1 MKTEVVK
8 VLNKANDILRE
19 SPLPRIERYKL
30 IISLIT
36 YHHISYHQEIVEKE
50 ILDYRFP
57 YFVPEHC
64 HFNDLVNS
72 DRYSLKERLISNL
85 VEIEAENDFLNGIF
99 PISLFQHL
107 DSYYLVELLMSIHYL
122 CDRQISE
129 CDTQMAIFVQE
140 WLSPRE
146 INFGPDLPAQV
157 AELTL
162 LLLDLTKNEDI
173 YDPSFSVGRMLIS
186 PKSFDGILGEYQ
198 GFIYGETKQLD
209 DFWFAR
215 VLMILSNNFNI
226 DVRLG
231 DALLNP
237 QFKESTSYDDLK
249 TFNKIVSFPPINQ
262 KFFNHEEWSYLRGK
276 RTTFGMPPKS
286 NANYAWLLHQ
296 LAALAPEGKLVTLV
310 SSQMLVTERAELYIR
325 SALIS
330 EDLIE
335 SVISLPS
342 KILQSSSVDLCILII
357 NKNKSEKLKTLFI
370 DAKYDYLQSRRAN
383 ELTREHINNIIQA
396 YNEFQDIGTY
406 SKVVSLADIKAK
418 NYSLAVKE
426 YVDNSPNKKII
437 DRLQQNHKTFKEYS
451 FDSSLELDKRAVLS
465 MRRVKAGSE
474 AKANSVFVSS
484 MQSRNR
490 VLTSLEELTP
500 QQQEHYI
507 EVQFNEN
514 IVLCRYAK
522 LYLDSELGRLSLE
535 HISSG
540 TFARLSIK
548 DLHKLNIYVPEKSEQ
563 LKVLELANKLEAAES
578 TLTRYKSD
586 LITNPS
592 SAPEIANQT
601 NRIIFDL
608 SEISDIERVK
618 ILVEI
623 NETKEI
629 EFKQFF
635 FLKEQDVYNPSGKVV
650 RSEEEQTKVIKN
662 IASFLNTDGGTLL
675 LGVSDSGKL
684 VGIDRE
690 MSALNLQKIEKY
702 LKDLENKVTNLLGDS
717 ISKLVRLS
725 SVIIDDKNIVIVD
738 CIASPEPVFMKG
750 ENNKYQ
756 DFYIRRS
763 SESEALHGYELLK
776 YIEMHFKNK

>member
-1 MKTEVVK
+1 MKKEAMK
-8 VLNKANDILRE
+8 VLDKANNILRE
-19 SPLPRIERYKL
+19 SPLSKLERYKL

-36 YHHISYHQEIVEKE
+36 YHHISYHQEIMGKRV
-50 ILDYRFP
+50 LNHRYP
-57 YFVPEHC
+57 YYLPEHC
-64 HFNDLVNS
+64 HFNNLVNS
-72 DRYSLKERLISNL
+72 DRYSLKEQLISNL
-85 VEIEAENDFLNGIF
+85 VEIEAENDFLNDIF

-107 DSYYLVELLMSIHYL
+107 DSYYLVELIMYIHYSY
-122 CDRQISE
+122 DRLISDCGTQIG
-129 CDTQMAIFVQE
+129 AFLQE
-140 WLSPRE
+140 WLSPRVG
-146 INFGPDLPAQV
+146 NFGSDLPVQV
-157 AELTL
+157 AELML
-162 LLLDLTKNEDI
+162 LLLGLKQNEDI

-186 PKSFDGILGEYQ
+186 PKSFDGTLSEYQ

-209 DFWFAR
+209 EFWFAR

-231 DALLNP
+231 DALLKP
-237 QFKESTSYDDLK
+237 QFKESNSYDLK
-249 TFNKIVSFPPINQ
+249 TFNKVISFPPINQ
-262 KFFNHEEWSYLRGK
+262 KFFNYEEWGYLGGK
-276 RTTFGMPPKS
+276 RTAFGMPPKS

-310 SSQMLVTERAELYIR
+310 SSQVLVTNRAELHIR

-335 SVISLPS
+335 AVISLPS

-383 ELTREHINNIIQA
+383 ELTREHINNIIQT

-548 DLHKLNIYVPEKSEQ
+548 DLHKLKIYVPEKSEQ

-629 EFKQFF
+629 EFKQLF

-763 SESEALHGYELLK
+763 SESEALYGYELLK

>member
-8 VLNKANDILRE
+8 VLNRANDILRE
-19 SPLPRIERYKL
+19 SPLSRIERYKL

-36 YHHISYHQEIVEKE
+36 YHHISYHQEIMEKRV
-50 ILDYRFP
+50 LNHRYP
-57 YFVPEHC
+57 YYLPEHC
-64 HFNDLVNS
+64 HFNSLVNS
-72 DRYSLKERLISNL
+72 DRYSLKEQLISNL
-85 VEIEAENDFLNGIF
+85 VEIETKNDFLNGIF

-107 DSYYLVELLMSIHYL
+107 DSNYLVELIMSIHYSYDKL
-122 CDRQISE
+122 ISD
-129 CDTQMAIFVQE
+129 CDTQIGVFLQE

-146 INFGPDLPAQV
+146 GNFGSDLPIQV
-157 AELTL
+157 AELML
-162 LLLDLTKNEDI
+162 LLLGLTKNEDI
-173 YDPSFSVGRMLIS
+173 YDPSFRVGGMLIS
-186 PKSFDGILGEYQ
+186 PKSFDGTLSEYQ
-198 GFIYGETKQLD
+198 GFTYGETKQLD
-209 DFWFAR
+209 EFWFAR
-215 VLMILSNNFNI
+215 VLMILSNNFNV

-237 QFKESTSYDDLK
+237 QFKESNSYDDLK

-262 KFFNHEEWSYLRGK
+262 KFFNHEEWSYLGGK
-276 RTTFGMPPKS
+276 RTTFGIPPKS

-310 SSQMLVTERAELYIR
+310 SSQMLVTDRAELYIR

-335 SVISLPS
+335 AVISLPS

-370 DAKYDYLQSRRAN
+370 DAKYDYLKSRRAN
-383 ELTREHINNIIQA
+383 ELTREHINNIIQT

-406 SKVVSLADIKAK
+406 SKAVSLDDIKAK

-437 DRLQQNHKTFKEYS
+437 ERLQHNHKTFKEYS
-451 FDSSLELDKRAVLS
+451 FNSSLELDKRAVLS

-474 AKANSVFVSS
+474 AKANSVFISTV
-484 MQSRNR
+484 QSRNR
-490 VLTSLEELTP
+490 VLTNLDELTP

-548 DLHKLNIYVPEKSEQ
+548 DLHKLKIYVPEKSEQ

-623 NETKEI
+623 NETKGI

-738 CIASPEPVFMKG
+738 CITSPEPIFMKG

-763 SESEALHGYELLK
+763 SESEALYGYELLK

>member
-1 MKTEVVK
+1 M
-8 VLNKANDILRE
+8 
-19 SPLPRIERYKL
+19 
-30 IISLIT
+30 
-36 YHHISYHQEIVEKE
+36 
-50 ILDYRFP
+50 
-57 YFVPEHC
+57 
-64 HFNDLVNS
+64 
-72 DRYSLKERLISNL
+72 
-85 VEIEAENDFLNGIF
+85 
-99 PISLFQHL
+99 
-107 DSYYLVELLMSIHYL
+107 
-122 CDRQISE
+122 
-129 CDTQMAIFVQE
+129 
-140 WLSPRE
+140 
-146 INFGPDLPAQV
+146 
-157 AELTL
+157 
-162 LLLDLTKNEDI
+162 
-173 YDPSFSVGRMLIS
+173 
-186 PKSFDGILGEYQ
+186 
-198 GFIYGETKQLD
+198 
-209 DFWFAR
+209 
-215 VLMILSNNFNI
+215 
-226 DVRLG
+226 
-231 DALLNP
+231 
-237 QFKESTSYDDLK
+237 
-249 TFNKIVSFPPINQ
+249 
-262 KFFNHEEWSYLRGK
+262 
-276 RTTFGMPPKS
+276 
-286 NANYAWLLHQ
+286 
-296 LAALAPEGKLVTLV
+296 
-310 SSQMLVTERAELYIR
+310 
-325 SALIS
+325 
-330 EDLIE
+330 
-335 SVISLPS
+335 
-342 KILQSSSVDLCILII
+342 
-357 NKNKSEKLKTLFI
+357 
-370 DAKYDYLQSRRAN
+370 
-383 ELTREHINNIIQA
+383 
-396 YNEFQDIGTY
+396 
-406 SKVVSLADIKAK
+406 
-418 NYSLAVKE
+418 AVKE

-750 ENNKYQ
+750 
-756 DFYIRRS
+756 
-763 SESEALHGYELLK
+763 
-776 YIEMHFKNK
+776 

>member
-1 MKTEVVK
+1 MK
-8 VLNKANDILRE
+8 VLDKANNILRE
-19 SPLPRIERYKL
+19 SPLSKLERYKL

-36 YHHISYHQEIVEKE
+36 YHHISYHQEIMGKRV
-50 ILDYRFP
+50 LNHRYP
-57 YFVPEHC
+57 YYLPEHC
-64 HFNDLVNS
+64 HFNNLVNS
-72 DRYSLKERLISNL
+72 DRYSLKEQLISNL
-85 VEIEAENDFLNGIF
+85 VEIEAENDFLNDIF

-107 DSYYLVELLMSIHYL
+107 DSYYLVELIMYIHYSY
-122 CDRQISE
+122 DRLISDCGTQIG
-129 CDTQMAIFVQE
+129 AFLQE
-140 WLSPRE
+140 WLSPRVG
-146 INFGPDLPAQV
+146 NFGSDLPVQV
-157 AELTL
+157 AELML
-162 LLLDLTKNEDI
+162 LLLGLKQNEDI

-186 PKSFDGILGEYQ
+186 PKSFDGTLSEYQ

-209 DFWFAR
+209 EFWFAR

-231 DALLNP
+231 DALLKP
-237 QFKESTSYDDLK
+237 QFKESNSYDLK
-249 TFNKIVSFPPINQ
+249 TFNKVISFPPINQ
-262 KFFNHEEWSYLRGK
+262 KFFNYEEWGYLGGK
-276 RTTFGMPPKS
+276 RTAFGMPPKS

-310 SSQMLVTERAELYIR
+310 SSQVLVTNRAELHIR

-335 SVISLPS
+335 AVISLPS

-383 ELTREHINNIIQA
+383 ELTREHINNIIQT

-548 DLHKLNIYVPEKSEQ
+548 DLHKLKIYVPEKSEQ

-629 EFKQFF
+629 EFKQLF

-763 SESEALHGYELLK
+763 SESEALYGYELLK

>member
-1 MKTEVVK
+1 MK
-8 VLNKANDILRE
+8 VLDKANNILRE
-19 SPLPRIERYKL
+19 SPLSGLERYKL
-30 IISLIT
+30 LISLIT
-36 YHHISYHQEIVEKE
+36 YHHISHHQEMVGKG
-50 ILDYRFP
+50 ILDHRFP
-57 YFVPEHC
+57 FFLPEHC
-64 HFNDLVNS
+64 HFNNLVNS
-72 DRYSLKERLISNL
+72 DRYSLKEQLISNL

-107 DSYYLVELLMSIHYL
+107 DSYYLVELIMSIHYSY
-122 CDRQISE
+122 DRLTSD
-129 CDTQMAIFVQE
+129 CDTQIGAFLQE
-140 WLSPRE
+140 WLSPRVG
-146 INFGPDLPAQV
+146 NFGSDLPIQV
-157 AELTL
+157 VELML
-162 LLLDLTKNEDI
+162 LLLGLTKNEDI
-173 YDPSFSVGRMLIS
+173 YDPSFRVGGMLIS
-186 PKSFDGILGEYQ
+186 PKSFDGTLSEYQ

-209 DFWFAR
+209 EFWFAR
-215 VLMILSNNFNI
+215 VLMILNDNFSVDI
-226 DVRLG
+226 RLG
-231 DALLNP
+231 DALLKP
-237 QFKESTSYDDLK
+237 QFKESNSYDLK
-249 TFNKIVSFPPINQ
+249 TFNKVISFPPINQ
-262 KFFNHEEWSYLRGK
+262 KFFNYEEWGYLGGK
-276 RTTFGMPPKS
+276 RTAFGMPPKS

-310 SSQMLVTERAELYIR
+310 SSQMLVTNRAELHIR

-335 SVISLPS
+335 AVISLPS

-383 ELTREHINNIIQA
+383 ELTREHINNIIQT

-535 HISSG
+535 HISSD

-548 DLHKLNIYVPEKSEQ
+548 DLHKLKIYVPEKSEQ

-629 EFKQFF
+629 EFKQLF

-763 SESEALHGYELLK
+763 SESEALYGYELLK

>member
-1 MKTEVVK
+1 MKKEAVK
-8 VLNKANDILRE
+8 VLDKANNILRE
-19 SPLPRIERYKL
+19 SPLSKLERYKL

-36 YHHISYHQEIVEKE
+36 YHHISYHQEIMGKRV
-50 ILDYRFP
+50 LNHRYP
-57 YFVPEHC
+57 YYLPEHC
-64 HFNDLVNS
+64 HFNNLVNS
-72 DRYSLKERLISNL
+72 DRYSLKEQLISNL
-85 VEIEAENDFLNGIF
+85 VEIEAENDFLNDIF

-107 DSYYLVELLMSIHYL
+107 DSYYLVELIMSIHYSY
-122 CDRQISE
+122 DRLISDCGTQIG
-129 CDTQMAIFVQE
+129 AFLQE
-140 WLSPRE
+140 WLSPRVG
-146 INFGPDLPAQV
+146 NFGSDLPVQV
-157 AELTL
+157 AELML
-162 LLLDLTKNEDI
+162 LLLGLKQNEDI

-186 PKSFDGILGEYQ
+186 PKSFDGTLSEYQ
-198 GFIYGETKQLD
+198 GFIYGETKRLD
-209 DFWFAR
+209 EFWFAR
-215 VLMILSNNFNI
+215 VLMILSDNFSVDI
-226 DVRLG
+226 RLG
-231 DALLNP
+231 DALLKP
-237 QFKESTSYDDLK
+237 QFKESNSYDLK
-249 TFNKIVSFPPINQ
+249 TFNKVISFPPINQ
-262 KFFNHEEWSYLRGK
+262 KFFNYEEWGYLGGK
-276 RTTFGMPPKS
+276 RTAFGMPPKS

-310 SSQMLVTERAELYIR
+310 SSQMLVTNRAELHIR

-335 SVISLPS
+335 AVISLPS

-383 ELTREHINNIIQA
+383 ELTREHINNIIQT

-490 VLTSLEELTP
+490 ALTSLEELTP

>member
-1 MKTEVVK
+1 MKKEAMK
-8 VLNKANDILRE
+8 VLDKANNILRE
-19 SPLPRIERYKL
+19 SPLSKLERYKL

-36 YHHISYHQEIVEKE
+36 YHHISYHQEIMGKRV
-50 ILDYRFP
+50 LNHRYP
-57 YFVPEHC
+57 YYLPEHC
-64 HFNDLVNS
+64 HFNNLVNS
-72 DRYSLKERLISNL
+72 DRYSLKEQLISNL
-85 VEIEAENDFLNGIF
+85 VEIEAENDFLNDIF

-107 DSYYLVELLMSIHYL
+107 DSYYLVELIMSIHYSY
-122 CDRQISE
+122 DRLISDCGTQIG
-129 CDTQMAIFVQE
+129 AFLQE
-140 WLSPRE
+140 WLSPRVG
-146 INFGPDLPAQV
+146 NFGSDLPVQV
-157 AELTL
+157 AELML
-162 LLLDLTKNEDI
+162 LLLGLKQNEDI

-186 PKSFDGILGEYQ
+186 PKSFDGTLSEYQ

-209 DFWFAR
+209 EFWFAR
-215 VLMILSNNFNI
+215 VLMILSDNFSVDI
-226 DVRLG
+226 RLG
-231 DALLNP
+231 DALLKP
-237 QFKESTSYDDLK
+237 QFKESNSYDLK
-249 TFNKIVSFPPINQ
+249 TFNKVVSFPPINQ
-262 KFFNHEEWSYLRGK
+262 KFFNHEEWSYLGGK
-276 RTTFGMPPKS
+276 RTAFGMPPKG

-310 SSQMLVTERAELYIR
+310 SSQMLVTNRAELHIR

-335 SVISLPS
+335 AVISLP

-383 ELTREHINNIIQA
+383 ELTREHINNIIKT

-406 SKVVSLADIKAK
+406 SKVVSLDDIKAK

-426 YVDNSPNKKII
+426 YIDNSPNKKII
-437 DRLQQNHKTFKEYS
+437 ERLKHNHKTFKEYS
-451 FDSSLELDKRAVLS
+451 FDSSLVLDKRAVLS
-465 MRRVKAGSE
+465 MRRVKAGAE
-474 AKANSVFVSS
+474 AKANSVFISTV
-484 MQSRNR
+484 QSRNR
-490 VLTSLEELTP
+490 VLTSLDELTP
-500 QQQEHYI
+500 QQQKHYI

-514 IVLCRYAK
+514 IILCRYAK

-535 HISSG
+535 QLSTG
-540 TFARLSIK
+540 AFARLSIK

-578 TLTRYKSD
+578 TLSRYKSD

-650 RSEEEQTKVIKN
+650 RSEDEQTKVIKN

-763 SESEALHGYELLK
+763 SESEALYGYELLK

>member
-8 VLNKANDILRE
+8 MLNKANDILRE

-122 CDRQISE
+122 YDRVISE
-129 CDTQMAIFVQE
+129 CDTQIAIFVQE

-146 INFGPDLPAQV
+146 INFGPDLPVQV
-157 AELTL
+157 AELML
-162 LLLDLTKNEDI
+162 LLLDLKKNEDV
-173 YDPSFSVGRMLIS
+173 YDPSFCIGKMLIS
-186 PKSFDGILGEYQ
+186 PKSFDGNLGKYQ
-198 GFIYGETKQLD
+198 GFIYGETNQLD
-209 DFWFAR
+209 EFWFAR
-215 VLMILSNNFNI
+215 VLMILSNNLSVN
-226 DVRLG
+226 VRLG

-237 QFKESTSYDDLK
+237 QFKESNSYDLK
-249 TFNKIVSFPPINQ
+249 TFNKIVSFSPINQ
-262 KFFNHEEWSYLRGK
+262 KFFNHGEWSYLGGK

-296 LAALAPEGKLVTLV
+296 LAILAPDGKLVTLV
-310 SSQMLVTERAELYIR
+310 TSHMLAAYRAELNIR

-335 SVISLPS
+335 SVIALPS

-383 ELTREHINNIIQA
+383 ELTREHINNIIQT

-406 SKVVSLADIKAK
+406 SKVVSLDDIKAK

-451 FDSSLELDKRAVLS
+451 FDSSSELDQRAVLS

-474 AKANSVFVSS
+474 KKANSVFISS

-490 VLTSLEELTP
+490 VLTNLDELTP
-500 QQQEHYI
+500 QQQKRYI

-522 LYLDSELGRLSLE
+522 LYLDSELGKLSLE
-535 HISSG
+535 HLSSG
-540 TFARLSIK
+540 TFAMLSIK

-592 SAPEIANQT
+592 SAHEIANQT

-608 SEISDIERVK
+608 SDISDIERVK

-635 FLKEQDVYNPSGKVV
+635 FLKEQDVYNPSGKVE

-738 CIASPEPVFMKG
+738 CITSPEPVFMKG

-763 SESEALHGYELLK
+763 SESEALYGYELLK

>member
-1 MKTEVVK
+1 MK
-8 VLNKANDILRE
+8 VLDKANNILRE
-19 SPLPRIERYKL
+19 SPLSKLERYKL

-36 YHHISYHQEIVEKE
+36 YHHISYHQEIMGKRV
-50 ILDYRFP
+50 LNHRYP
-57 YFVPEHC
+57 YYLPEHC
-64 HFNDLVNS
+64 HFNNLVNS
-72 DRYSLKERLISNL
+72 DRYSLKEQLISNL
-85 VEIEAENDFLNGIF
+85 VEIEAENDFLNDIF

-107 DSYYLVELLMSIHYL
+107 DSYYLVELIMSIHYSY
-122 CDRQISE
+122 DRLISDCGTQIG
-129 CDTQMAIFVQE
+129 AFLQE
-140 WLSPRE
+140 WLSPRVG
-146 INFGPDLPAQV
+146 NFGSDLPVQV
-157 AELTL
+157 AELML
-162 LLLDLTKNEDI
+162 LLLGLKQNEDI

-186 PKSFDGILGEYQ
+186 PKSFDGTLSEYQ

-209 DFWFAR
+209 EFWFAR
-215 VLMILSNNFNI
+215 VLMILSDNFSVDI
-226 DVRLG
+226 RLG
-231 DALLNP
+231 DALLKP
-237 QFKESTSYDDLK
+237 QFKESNSYDLK
-249 TFNKIVSFPPINQ
+249 TFNKVVSFPPINQ
-262 KFFNHEEWSYLRGK
+262 KFFNHEEWSYLGGK
-276 RTTFGMPPKS
+276 RTAFGMPPKG

-310 SSQMLVTERAELYIR
+310 SSQMLVTNRAELHIR

-335 SVISLPS
+335 AVISLP

-383 ELTREHINNIIQA
+383 ELTREHINNIIKT

-406 SKVVSLADIKAK
+406 SKVVSLDDIKAK

-426 YVDNSPNKKII
+426 YIDNSPNKKII
-437 DRLQQNHKTFKEYS
+437 ERLKHNHKTFKEYS
-451 FDSSLELDKRAVLS
+451 FDSSLVLDKRAVLS
-465 MRRVKAGSE
+465 MRRVKAGAE
-474 AKANSVFVSS
+474 AKANSVFISTV
-484 MQSRNR
+484 QSRNR
-490 VLTSLEELTP
+490 VLTSLDELTP
-500 QQQEHYI
+500 QQQKHYI

-514 IVLCRYAK
+514 IILCRYAK

-535 HISSG
+535 QLSTG
-540 TFARLSIK
+540 AFARLSIK

-578 TLTRYKSD
+578 TLSRYKSD

-650 RSEEEQTKVIKN
+650 RSEDEQTKVIKN

-763 SESEALHGYELLK
+763 SESEALYGYELLK

>member
-1 MKTEVVK
+1 MKTEVMK
-8 VLNKANDILRE
+8 VFNKANDLLRE
-19 SPLPRIERYKL
+19 SPLSRLERYKL
-30 IISLIT
+30 LVSLIT
-36 YHHISYHQEIVEKE
+36 YHHISYHQYCIENGFYDSSV
-50 ILDYRFP
+50 P
-57 YFVPEHC
+57 YSLPEHC
-64 HFNDLVNS
+64 YFNNLVNS
-72 DRYSLKERLISNL
+72 DGYSLKERLISNL
-85 VEIEAENDFLNGIF
+85 VAIEAENDFLNGIF

-107 DSYYLVELLMSIHYL
+107 DSYYLVELIMTIHYS
-122 CDRQISE
+122 CDRLISDFGTQIG
-129 CDTQMAIFVQE
+129 TFLQE
-140 WLSPRE
+140 WLSPRVD
-146 INFGPDLPAQV
+146 NFGSDLPLQV
-157 AELTL
+157 AELML
-162 LLLDLTKNEDI
+162 LLLGIKQSEDI
-173 YDPSFSVGRMLIS
+173 YDPSFSVGRMLIN
-186 PKSFDGILGEYQ
+186 PKNFDSTLSEYQ
-198 GFIYGETKQLD
+198 GFICGETKQLD
-209 DFWFAR
+209 EFWFAR
-215 VLMILSNNFNI
+215 VLMILNNNFSV

-231 DALLNP
+231 DALLKP
-237 QFKESTSYDDLK
+237 QFIDSSSYELR
-249 TFNKIVSFPPINQ
+249 TFKKVVSFPPINQ
-262 KFFNHEEWSYLRGK
+262 KFINYEEWGDLGGK
-276 RTTFGMPPKS
+276 KTAFGMPPKS

-310 SSQMLVTERAELYIR
+310 SSQMLVTNRAELDIR
-325 SALIS
+325 RALIS

-335 SVISLPS
+335 AVISLPP
-342 KILQSSSVDLCILII
+342 KILKSSSVDLCILVI

-370 DAKYDYLQSRRAN
+370 DAKHDYLKSRSSNDLTYEHTKNIVQTYSTLQS
-383 ELTREHINNIIQA
+383 T
-396 YNEFQDIGTY
+396 GTY
-406 SKVVSLADIKAK
+406 SKVVSLDDIKAN
-418 NYSLAVKE
+418 NYSLSVKE

-437 DRLQQNHKTFKEYS
+437 ERLKHNHKMFKEYS

-465 MRRVKAGSE
+465 MRGIKAGSE
-474 AKANSVFVSS
+474 AKANSVFISS
-484 MQSRNR
+484 VQSHHR
-490 VLTSLEELTP
+490 VLTSLDNLAP
-500 QQQEHYI
+500 QQQKQYI

-514 IVLCRYAK
+514 IILCRYAK

-535 HISSG
+535 HLSTGVFS
-540 TFARLSIK
+540 RLSIK

-592 SAPEIANQT
+592 SASEIANQT

-635 FLKEQDVYNPSGKVV
+635 FLKELDVYNPSGKVL
-650 RSEEEQTKVIKN
+650 RSEEEQAKVIKN

-675 LGVSDSGKL
+675 LGVSDRGKL

-690 MSALNLQKIEKY
+690 MSVLNLQKIEKY
-702 LKDLENKVTNLLGDS
+702 LKDLEKKVTNLLGDS

-725 SVIIDDKNIVIVD
+725 SVTIDDKNIVIVD
-738 CIASPEPVFMKG
+738 CTASPEPVFMKG

-763 SESEALHGYELLK
+763 SESEALYGYELLK
-776 YIEMHFKNK
+776 YIEMHF

>member
-1 MKTEVVK
+1 MK
-8 VLNKANDILRE
+8 VLDKANNILRE
-19 SPLPRIERYKL
+19 SPLSKLERYKL

-36 YHHISYHQEIVEKE
+36 YHHISYHQEIMGKRV
-50 ILDYRFP
+50 LNHRYP
-57 YFVPEHC
+57 YYLPEHC
-64 HFNDLVNS
+64 HFNNLVNS
-72 DRYSLKERLISNL
+72 DRYSLKEQLISNL
-85 VEIEAENDFLNGIF
+85 VEIEAENDFLNDIF

-107 DSYYLVELLMSIHYL
+107 DSYYLVELIMSIHYSY
-122 CDRQISE
+122 DRLISDCGTQIG
-129 CDTQMAIFVQE
+129 TFLQE
-140 WLSPRE
+140 WLSPRVG
-146 INFGPDLPAQV
+146 NFGSDLPVQV
-157 AELTL
+157 AELML
-162 LLLDLTKNEDI
+162 LLLGLKQNEDI
-173 YDPSFSVGRMLIS
+173 YDPSLSVGRMLIS
-186 PKSFDGILGEYQ
+186 PKSFDGTLSEYQ

-209 DFWFAR
+209 EFWFAR
-215 VLMILSNNFNI
+215 VLMILSDNFSVDI
-226 DVRLG
+226 RLG
-231 DALLNP
+231 DALLKP
-237 QFKESTSYDDLK
+237 QFKESNSYDLK
-249 TFNKIVSFPPINQ
+249 TFNKVISFPPINQ
-262 KFFNHEEWSYLRGK
+262 KFFNYEEWGYLGGK
-276 RTTFGMPPKS
+276 RTAFGMPPKS

-296 LAALAPEGKLVTLV
+296 LATLAPEGKLVTLV
-310 SSQMLVTERAELYIR
+310 SSQMLVTNRAELHIR

-335 SVISLPS
+335 AVISLPS

-383 ELTREHINNIIQA
+383 ELTREHINNIIQT

-465 MRRVKAGSE
+465 MRRVKARSE

-490 VLTSLEELTP
+490 VLTSLEELTS

-548 DLHKLNIYVPEKSEQ
+548 DLHKLKIYVPEKSEQ

-618 ILVEI
+618 ILVKI

-635 FLKEQDVYNPSGKVV
+635 FLKEQDVYNTSGKVV

-675 LGVSDSGKL
+675 LGVSDIGKL

-763 SESEALHGYELLK
+763 SESEALYGYELLK
-776 YIEMHFKNK
+776 YIGMHFKNK